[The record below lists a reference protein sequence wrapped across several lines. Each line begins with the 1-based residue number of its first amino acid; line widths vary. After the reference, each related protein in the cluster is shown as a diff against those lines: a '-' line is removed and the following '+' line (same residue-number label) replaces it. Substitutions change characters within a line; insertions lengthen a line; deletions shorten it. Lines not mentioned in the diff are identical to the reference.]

1 MERRHSAPLPSQEGL
16 RSSSLERREGF
27 VGQDPRRFKFAIIC
41 KKCDLK
47 FATMQEARAHFHE
60 CSPGKSVDVQC
71 GHCEMRTSLWS
82 AMCAHLNQA
91 GMQKQVACRPEYR
104 MMPPQRVEFPQVT
117 PLMQPPASPPA
128 VTVSGHSADVRLGVG
143 GWRDPIPLTLS
154 PSRQEARDQRHAQLR
169 STLRHWE
176 RKHPSR
182 TEPRGVGR
190 EVPVIPLES
199 VKGHGYRLP
208 AAAAGSAKGLTPASP
223 EAYSPPREIEGPW
236 TITEPLGLPP
246 VVGRVSPRV
255 MPQPPLGPTVEEGG
269 AVNVATIYQ
278 GACFDFLE
286 NPMEMVG
293 PPGVSSIPEM
303 SLETLGLAA
312 EQLETPPPTLS
323 GSRKRTD
330 PLRTSDI
337 LEEAV
342 TVARI
347 LQEPE
352 LSDILRS
359 PMSAFSPPTVVPQVK
374 PEPVEV
380 VEILDSPPRKCMSP
394 VGAPIDYKRAYEE
407 LQNRCK
413 GHMTQLHF
421 WAEIVGGL
429 GVEGARLPTP
439 QERARRQ
446 RLISVGY
453 WPAWMTDVIDAP
465 LSVLGERFRVYYG
478 ALLHEGGPRF

>member
-1 MERRHSAPLPSQEGL
+1 MERGHRAPLPSQEGL
-16 RSSSLERREGF
+16 RSLASERREGF

-91 GMQKQVACRPEYR
+91 GMQNQVACRPEYR
-104 MMPPQRVEFPQVT
+104 ITPPQCVEFPQVT

-128 VTVSGHSADVRLGVG
+128 VTVSSHSADVRVGVG
-143 GWRDPIPLTLS
+143 GWRDPVPLTLS
-154 PSRQEARDQRHAQLR
+154 PSRQESRDQRHAQLR
-169 STLRHWE
+169 STLRHWG

-182 TEPRGVGR
+182 TDLRGARR
-190 EVPVIPLES
+190 EVPAIPLEPAR
-199 VKGHGYRLP
+199 GQGYRLP
-208 AAAAGSAKGLTPASP
+208 AAAAGSAEQLTPASP
-223 EAYSPPREIEGPW
+223 VPPDAYSPPEEVEGVWPDIGP
-236 TITEPLGLPP
+236 TGLPP
-246 VVGRVSPRV
+246 VVGRVSPRIV
-255 MPQPPLGPTVEEGG
+255 PQPTVAEEGG
-269 AVNVATIYQ
+269 VNVATVYQ
-278 GACFDFLE
+278 GACFDFFGSS
-286 NPMEMVG
+286 MGMAG
-293 PPGVSSIPEM
+293 PPEISSIPEM
-303 SLETLGLAA
+303 NLETLGLAA

-323 GSRKRTD
+323 SSRKRAE
-330 PLRTSDI
+330 PLRASDI
-337 LEEAV
+337 LEEAA

-347 LQEPE
+347 LQGPE
-352 LSDILRS
+352 LSDILQS
-359 PMSAFSPPTVVPQVK
+359 PISAFSPSTVVPQVK

-380 VEILDSPPRKCMSP
+380 VEILDSPPRKCTSP

-407 LQNRCK
+407 LQNRFK

-429 GVEGARLPTP
+429 GVDGARLPTP

-446 RLISVGY
+446 QLIS
-453 WPAWMTDVIDAP
+453 
-465 LSVLGERFRVYYG
+465 LGSGRLG
-478 ALLHEGGPRF
+478 